1 MGSRLRRALRLVGI
15 FRRDDLSSFELTLG
29 PARDDT
35 RRHAIES
42 AKPIDRHTILE
53 TLGTS
58 GLAASLLPVPL
69 GNVLSGVGRDEKN
82 PEDKVGETRVRF
94 VRLTSGQA
102 LSMFE
107 VILRDYPGVRK
118 LYASLEK
125 KGFELVE
132 REVRG
137 AVVRAYSADGV
148 ARREGIVI
156 ELSHESADGTEASF
170 NVSIKDGVAGE
181 ADGSGGVKADY
192 GIRRGG
198 QLDIYEIEDGRSL
211 LTRAAGTPGRAS
223 AERAE

>member
-1 MGSRLRRALRLVGI
+1 
-15 FRRDDLSSFELTLG
+15 
-29 PARDDT
+29 
-35 RRHAIES
+35 
-42 AKPIDRHTILE
+42 
-53 TLGTS
+53 
-58 GLAASLLPVPL
+58 
-69 GNVLSGVGRDEKN
+69 
-82 PEDKVGETRVRF
+82 
-94 VRLTSGQA
+94 
-102 LSMFE
+102 MFE
-107 VILRDYPGVRK
+107 VILRNYPGVRK

-137 AVVRAYSADGV
+137 AVIRAYSADGV

-156 ELSHESADGTEASF
+156 ELSHESVDGTEASF

-211 LTRAAGTPGRAS
+211 LTRAAGTPGTS
-223 AERAE
+223 ER